1 MKKYLAI
8 TVTFLVSVMFA
19 QAHAAVGATTPG
31 NAEAGKVKSASCVAC
46 HSVDGNSV
54 NPEWP
59 KLAGQHEDY
68 MTKQLLYFHSG
79 ERQNDTMK
87 GMVQGLSEQDARDL
101 AAYFSSQKV
110 KYGAADPALV
120 ELGEKIYRSG
130 NRESGVASCMGCH
143 GPSGAG
149 NPGANYPALRGQ
161 HAKYVE
167 IQLHGFAEGKR
178 VNENSVVMMQIMAS
192 RMTNREIR
200 AVASYIQGLH

>member
-8 TVTFLVSVMFA
+8 TISLLAFLMFS
-19 QAHAAVGATTPG
+19 QVHAATGTKPSGDPEVGKT
-31 NAEAGKVKSASCVAC
+31 KSASCAAC
-46 HSVDGNSV
+46 HGVDGNSP
-54 NPEWP
+54 NPQWP

-68 MTKQLLYFHSG
+68 MVNQLLYFHSG
-79 ERQNDTMK
+79 ERVNDTMQ
-87 GMVQGLSEQDARDL
+87 GMVEGLSEEDARDL
-101 AAYFSSQKV
+101 AAYFASQEV
-110 KYGAADPALV
+110 QYGTADPELV

-130 NRESGVASCMGCH
+130 NAESGVAPCMGCH

-161 HAKYVE
+161 HAAYVE
-167 IQLHGFAEGKR
+167 TQLHGFAEGKR
-178 VNENSVVMMQIMAS
+178 ANENSIKMMQILAS